1 MGGYKVKSGS
11 KNVKHRHGKKSSKG
25 NIMYIPKKFKQS
37 DTAALKTLMVE
48 YPFATLIGS
57 SELGLEV
64 NHIPL
69 MLKQVDGKDTLQGH
83 IAKANPL
90 WKNIADKAEVL
101 VVFNGPNCYISPNF
115 YPTKMATGKA
125 VPTWNYV
132 AVHVKGLISFVHDNT
147 RNLDLLSCLTRQ
159 HEALQPKP
167 WSIEDAPKQY
177 IAKMLPAIVGIE
189 IDISSI
195 VGKWKVSQNQP
206 TINKQGIFN
215 ALSGENESHA
225 LKIAELVKSHMEEM
239 T

>member
-1 MGGYKVKSGS
+1 
-11 KNVKHRHGKKSSKG
+11 
-25 NIMYIPKKFKQS
+25 MYIPNKFKQS
-37 DTAALKTLMVE
+37 DAAALKTLMVD
-48 YPFATLIGS
+48 YPFATLIGT

-69 MLKQVDGKDTLQGH
+69 MFKQVDGKDKLQGH

-90 WKNIADKAEVL
+90 WKSIADKAEVL

-132 AVHVKGLISFVHDNT
+132 AVHVKGHISFVHDNT
-147 RNLDLLSCLTRQ
+147 WNLNLLDRLTTH

-177 IAKMLPAIVGIE
+177 IAKMLPAVVGID
-189 IDISSI
+189 IDITSI
-195 VGKWKVSQNQP
+195 TGKWKVSQNQP

-225 LKIAELVKSHMEEM
+225 LKIAEFLKSYMEE
-239 T
+239 TT